1 MNKVKDTSGINIYTY
16 NLLFRVLVRREKI
29 YGFHV
34 TKIDVVPQKKY
45 KQKLA
50 DILLFLVPV

>member
-1 MNKVKDTSGINIYTY
+1 MIHQVYMYTY

-34 TKIDVVPQKKY
+34 TKIDVVPQ
-45 KQKLA
+45 
-50 DILLFLVPV
+50 